1 MPVILTPNDA
11 IRALAT
17 SLPVNAQTAQN
28 PAMTLPTTTA
38 TQNANA
44 LNALNAI
51 NALQTASNASGSSS
65 SLMSLLSATS
75 NTNASTATTN
85 STGVNNAQSA
95 AEKEA
100 AELRQELERER
111 NKMQLIQTAY
121 WSLRGDFDN
130 VCDVLKS
137 MENNKTAASVMM
149 ANQSNSKGSGKKTKL
164 NTITEGESID
174 LKEEL
179 QQKLKEQE
187 KEIARLEVEKEGH
200 VHLLQVQ
207 IEQMH
212 RDHEAA
218 KKAHQKAVDALKK
231 KNKESNKKVNTLE
244 KDVKNLKHKIKKCEK
259 ENKKLQAVHAVECTK
274 KTIKKDLLAEL
285 YLNSSRIK
293 EFMASIKRYGELYKT
308 LKKRQSNLT
317 MCIGEE
323 DTETLKIRMS
333 DLTKDIAAAEQSYT
347 EIYES
352 LDMMKTES
360 QGMSHYLS
368 RVSLLSFWP
377 VSMPNF
383 P

>member
-1 MPVILTPNDA
+1 MNLNPQAFNFLPAGNGTNGNTSTTNTTPTNPLNLQNLPNGLNLGAMNSLPLPMQQLPTDNKGTPTIPLMPVILTPNDA

-164 NTITEGESID
+164 NTITEGES
-174 LKEEL
+174 
-179 QQKLKEQE
+179 
-187 KEIARLEVEKEGH
+187 
-200 VHLLQVQ
+200 
-207 IEQMH
+207 
-212 RDHEAA
+212 
-218 KKAHQKAVDALKK
+218 
-231 KNKESNKKVNTLE
+231 
-244 KDVKNLKHKIKKCEK
+244 
-259 ENKKLQAVHAVECTK
+259 
-274 KTIKKDLLAEL
+274 
-285 YLNSSRIK
+285 
-293 EFMASIKRYGELYKT
+293 
-308 LKKRQSNLT
+308 
-317 MCIGEE
+317 
-323 DTETLKIRMS
+323 
-333 DLTKDIAAAEQSYT
+333 
-347 EIYES
+347 
-352 LDMMKTES
+352 
-360 QGMSHYLS
+360 
-368 RVSLLSFWP
+368 
-377 VSMPNF
+377 
-383 P
+383 